1 MKAKSLTAYR
11 KIMMAASK
19 GLTKEELNKL
29 LKSYHKTKREPITDR
44 TGLRVIATRLV
55 DIRSPSHE
63 ICVFTYA
70 DDTRE
75 HKAGKYVMCR
85 FFSANQYTQIC
96 SRISRG
102 ETLVDVLNSCE

>member
-1 MKAKSLTAYR
+1 MVTAPKELTE
-11 KIMMAASK
+11 
-19 GLTKEELNKL
+19 EELTQL
-29 LKSYHKTKREPITDR
+29 LKSYHKPKREPITDR

-75 HKAGKYVMCR
+75 HKAGKYVMHR
-85 FFSANQYTQIC
+85 FFSAEQYEQIR
-96 SRISRG
+96 SRIRRG